1 MIEVRGVRNKR
12 EREILLSAR
21 LLTWALVMPYVCSM
35 PSQVSPETT
44 SCHLV
49 HWASVLGCSGDGAV
63 GVADVVVVVVVL
75 LLLLVYGAPM
85 QMYSLAQR
93 LAQFEPM

>member
-1 MIEVRGVRNKR
+1 M
-12 EREILLSAR
+12 
-21 LLTWALVMPYVCSM
+21 
-35 PSQVSPETT
+35 
-44 SCHLV
+44 

-75 LLLLVYGAPM
+75 LLLLLLVYGAPM

>member
-1 MIEVRGVRNKR
+1 M
-12 EREILLSAR
+12 
-21 LLTWALVMPYVCSM
+21 
-35 PSQVSPETT
+35 
-44 SCHLV
+44 